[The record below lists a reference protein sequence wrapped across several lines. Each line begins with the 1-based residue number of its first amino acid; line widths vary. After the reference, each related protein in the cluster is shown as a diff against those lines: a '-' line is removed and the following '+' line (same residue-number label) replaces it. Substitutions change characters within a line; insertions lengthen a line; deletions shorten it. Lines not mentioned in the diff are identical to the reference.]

1 MADHAV
7 EVELYYD
14 GQWNA
19 APAYVRDGIALSR
32 GAAGEGQDAPP
43 STATLTLDDRSPGQY
58 NPQDVN
64 GPLYGLIGRNT
75 PMRVSADGSVR
86 STTEV
91 ASWAADRSTGGAS
104 LDRWSAVQG
113 GGILR
118 RLQQGKT
125 PLRAPFY
132 RAILADGP
140 AVFWP
145 LDELE
150 GSTQWSSGVGGDPV
164 ALVGALEFGALTGS
178 PGAAGLAFADLAG
191 STGYG
196 VVRMPAL
203 TPAAWGFEY
212 LVYLRAV
219 DESIDGGASLVS
231 WDASGDVGRDGWSIN
246 VHYDVDPGGGG
257 DGYGLTVVGNFY
269 QDSLGFSLGQYG
281 IDPGWHHVRVQA
293 TQVGANV
300 EVQMWID
307 GVDNLG
313 PIVPES
319 TPGILGVPGPLTFVA
334 DSGSDPVT
342 NMAAGIG
349 MLAFY
354 NGTVPDHSAA
364 ATGYAGELAGE
375 RFLRVLAE
383 EGVPA
388 VVIGDETDTQPMG
401 PQPSATLVAIAR
413 ECVRTDDGLMFEPV
427 DDRALVMRTGRS
439 LRNQAPAW
447 TIDFTAGVVAPGFR
461 PVTDDANTRNDV
473 TATRGTGAAARA
485 TRETG
490 PLNVQDPI
498 DDPEGVGRY
507 DVQIDVNPATDE
519 ALLSHA
525 TWHLAKGTNPAPRYP
540 TITIDLDAA
549 PGVIAAVDALEIGDR
564 VDVEN
569 LPTEWQI
576 GNASLIL
583 LGVKERYPAGAGRF
597 RRLVTLN
604 AGPAAPYE
612 VLLVGNTA
620 GSVDL
625 RGMRAGTELSTVDGA
640 HPSNDTT
647 ILIDSAGIT
656 WTTSA
661 DDLDP
666 AKNGGGLYLTI
677 AGEVVRVTSIAGAGS
692 AWTLTVLRGQLGTT
706 ARALP
711 DGVPVRFTYPG
722 RLGL

>member
-19 APAYVRDGIALSR
+19 APAYARDGITLSR
-32 GAAGEGQDAPP
+32 GAAGEGQQAPP
-43 STATLTLDDRSPGQY
+43 STAALTLDDRSPGQY

-75 PMRVSADGSVR
+75 PMRVSADGSIR

-91 ASWAADRSTGGAS
+91 ASWAADRTTGGAS
-104 LDRWSAVQG
+104 LDRWTAVQG

-140 AVFWP
+140 VVFWP
-145 LDELE
+145 MDEGE

-164 ALVGALEFGALTGS
+164 ALVGAFEFGALAG
-178 PGAAGLAFADLAG
+178 PAGAAGLSFTDLAG
-191 STGYG
+191 STGVG
-196 VVRMPAL
+196 EVAMPAL

-212 LVYLRAV
+212 LLYLKAP
-219 DESIDGGASLVS
+219 DETVDGGLALVT
-231 WDASGDVGRDGWSIN
+231 WNASGDVGRDGWTI
-246 VHYDVDPGGGG
+246 VAGYDADPGGGYRVLVQG
-257 DGYGLTVVGNFY
+257 SFY
-269 QDSLGFSLGQYG
+269 DTSLGFVIGEVGLLS
-281 IDPGWHHVRVQA
+281 GWHHVRVQA
-293 TQVGANV
+293 TQVGANAT
-300 EVQMWID
+300 VQAWVD
-307 GVDNLG
+307 GVDSLG
-313 PIVPES
+313 PLVPES
-319 TPGILGVPGPLTFVA
+319 TPGTLGVPGPLTFA
-334 DSGSDPVT
+334 ATSSDPI
-342 NMAAGIG
+342 NMVACLG

-354 NGTVPDHSAA
+354 NGTVPDHSTAA
-364 ATGYAGELAGE
+364 VGYAGELAGE
-375 RFLRVLAE
+375 RFLRVLGE

-401 PQPSATLVAIAR
+401 PQPSATLVDIAR

-439 LRNQAPAW
+439 LRNQAPVW
-447 TIDFTAGVVAPGFR
+447 TIDFAGGVVAPGFR

-473 TATRGTGAAARA
+473 TAARSTGAAARA

-498 DDPEGVGRY
+498 DDPDGVGRY
-507 DVQIDVNPATDE
+507 DVQVDVNTATDE

-540 TITIDLDAA
+540 TVTIDLDAA
-549 PGVIAAVDALEIGDR
+549 PGVIAQVDALEIGDR
-564 VDVEN
+564 FDVEN
-569 LPTEWQI
+569 LPDEWQV
-576 GNASLIL
+576 GDASLVL
-583 LGVKERYPAGAGRF
+583 LGVKERFPAGAGDF

-604 AGPAAPYE
+604 AGPADPYE
-612 VLLVGNTA
+612 VLLVGNTT
-620 GSVDL
+620 GSIDL
-625 RGMRAGTELSTVDGA
+625 RGMRAGTELSTVDGS

-661 DDLDP
+661 ADFDP
-666 AKNGGGLYLTI
+666 TKNGGGMYLTI

-706 ARALP
+706 ARTLP
-711 DGVPVRFTYPG
+711 DGSPVRFTYPG